1 MLSERIQRLVRML
14 WPAFVVAAI
23 GEAIF
28 FTVFDPFEL
37 HFFGAPLD
45 LSRMAIYTMGFF
57 GFWGLGTAAA
67 MLSAF
72 LERAAAEVNRCP
84 LDAPDRPPGC
94 PKRDETGAAQEIA
107 SRPASCQQR

>member
-1 MLSERIQRLVRML
+1 MLSERIQRLVRLL
-14 WPAFVVAAI
+14 WPSFVVAAI

-37 HFFGAPLD
+37 HFFGAPLE
-45 LSRMAIYTMGFF
+45 LPRLAIYTMGFF
-57 GFWGLGTAAA
+57 GFWGLGAASS

-84 LDAPDRPPGC
+84 LGAPDRPLGC
-94 PKRDETGAAQEIA
+94 PKRDERGSTQQSA
-107 SRPASCQQR
+107 SRSASRQQR